1 LKGIDNV
8 ELRAYF
14 RILIKRW
21 WILIPIF
28 AITLIAVGIWT
39 SYLPNIYATN
49 ATFVIRPRSELVLDN
64 DFVRALDIVSRRVEI
79 NTTFA
84 EVANSNMI
92 RNQAAERL
100 QLPAEK
106 RRNLSVSGRVIGG
119 TNVLEI
125 TVQGS
130 DPVVVRNF
138 ANAAGIEIVN
148 YVSGLYDV
156 FELEPLDPAEMPG
169 RPIRPNRTFN
179 MLIGA
184 ALGLVLGVGVVF
196 LVEYVETPHE
206 EPGSFNIL
214 EPATGVYNKP
224 YLLLRL
230 RQEMHRAHRHV
241 GPLSLGMIQIETIAQ
256 DQEYS
261 SNIGLETFREA
272 RFVIENTL
280 KEEVLL
286 FRFDENIY
294 TILMPETNEKDA
306 KELMDQLKYNLAAFE
321 NNFNDGQEKT
331 SMRIT
336 MGVLSVYDYL
346 LDQEEI
352 LNLTLQAL
360 EQAKWVPG
368 HEVVHYYIDKDTHI
382 NLQNNRIY
390 QETI

>member
-1 LKGIDNV
+1 V
-8 ELRAYF
+8 ELKAYF

-28 AITLIAVGIWT
+28 AITLIAVSIWS

-49 ATFVIRPRSELVLDN
+49 ATFVIRPRSELVLDD

-84 EVANSNMI
+84 EVANSNLI

-100 QLPAEK
+100 QLPSEK
-106 RRNLSVSGRVIGG
+106 RRNITVSGRVIGG

-125 TVQGS
+125 TVQGT

-138 ANAAGIEIVN
+138 ADAVGIEILS
-148 YVSGLYDV
+148 YVSSLYDV
-156 FELEPLDPAEMPG
+156 FELEPLDPAEIPG

-179 MLIGA
+179 LLVGA

-196 LVEYVETPHE
+196 LVEYVESPHE

-214 EPATGVYNKP
+214 DPTTGAYNKP

-230 RQEMHRAHRHV
+230 QQEMNRAHRHIA
-241 GPLSLGMIQIETIAQ
+241 PLSLGMIQVEMIVKEQ
-256 DQEYS
+256 DIS
-261 SNIGLETFREA
+261 SVTGSEVLKEA

-280 KEEVLL
+280 KEQVLL
-286 FRFDENIY
+286 FRFEENIY
-294 TILMPETNEKDA
+294 TILMPETNEKEA
-306 KELMDQLKYNLAAFE
+306 KELMDQLKFNLAVFE
-321 NNFNDGQEKT
+321 NNFNEKQEKI
-331 SMRIT
+331 SMKIT

-346 LDQEEI
+346 LDQEEL

-368 HEVVHYYIDKDTHI
+368 NDLVHYFIDRDTHI
-382 NLQNNRIY
+382 NLYSNSIY